1 MNSRNS
7 LFYTA
12 KEAQDK
18 LSLTKAKFHK
28 WVRQGLIPK
37 VILPGMKQ
45 GMYPR
50 RDVDAL
56 VLSMS
61 TQQEDFVFSASSP
74 ADQVEEM
81 NFAYKYFE
89 REFVFPLAERIT
101 FQQKCR
107 FTFHSLKVR
116 SVVVGYISM
125 FHLPEHFLDDL
136 LTGRKLEREITV
148 ENVLSFV
155 RLEPFSVYIDVIAV
169 TSYLPRHLH
178 RLYAGIMIYRFID
191 LLYHLLINDYQI
203 TGLYTIPD
211 TKDGEKV
218 LKKLG
223 FQYMEGKSLIPTRPA
238 YVYHFNAEGIERL
251 KRIQED
257 YKRHTMVSF

>member
-1 MNSRNS
+1 VNRQSS
-7 LFYTA
+7 QFYTA
-12 KEAQDK
+12 KEAQAE
-18 LSLTKAKFHK
+18 LGLTKAKFHK
-28 WVRQGLIPK
+28 WVRQGLIPR

-45 GMYPR
+45 GMYPK

-74 ADQVEEM
+74 ADQVEEL
-81 NFAYKYFE
+81 NLAYKYFE
-89 REFVFPLAERIT
+89 RGSVFPLAERIA

-107 FTFHSLKVR
+107 FTFQSLKVR
-116 SVVVGYISM
+116 SVVVGYISI
-125 FHLPEHFLDDL
+125 FHLPERFLDDL
-136 LTGRKLEREITV
+136 LTGRKLGREITV
-148 ENVLSFV
+148 DNVLPFV
-155 RLEPFSVYIDVIAV
+155 RLEPFSVYIDVIV
-169 TSYLPRHLH
+169 VNSHLPRHLH

-223 FQYMEGKSLIPTRPA
+223 FQYMEGKSLIATRPA
-238 YVYHFNAEGIERL
+238 YVYHFNAEGIEGL
-251 KRIQED
+251 KRIRED
-257 YKRHTMVSF
+257 YKRHTMSSF

>member
-1 MNSRNS
+1 VNS
-7 LFYTA
+7 LNRQFYTA

-18 LSLTKAKFHK
+18 LGLTKARFHK
-28 WVRQGLIPK
+28 WVRQGLIPR

-50 RDVDAL
+50 RDIDAL

-81 NFAYKYFE
+81 NLAYEYFE
-89 REFVFPLAERIT
+89 RGAVFSLAERIA

-125 FHLPEHFLDDL
+125 FRLPERFLDDL
-136 LTGRKLEREITV
+136 LTGRKIEREITV
-148 ENVLSFV
+148 ENVLPFV

-169 TSYLPRHLH
+169 NAHLPRHLH

-191 LLYHLLINDYQI
+191 LLYHLLLNDYQI
-203 TGLYTIPD
+203 TELYTLPG

-223 FQYMEGKSLIPTRPA
+223 FQYMEGKSLIATRPA
-238 YVYHFNAEGIERL
+238 YVYPFNAEGIERL
-251 KRIQED
+251 KRIEEY
-257 YKRHTMVSF
+257 YKRHMIASF

>member
-1 MNSRNS
+1 MSNLHNQ
-7 LFYTA
+7 FYSA

-18 LSLTKAKFHK
+18 LGLTKARFHK
-28 WVRQGLIPK
+28 WVRQGLIPR

-61 TQQEDFVFSASSP
+61 MKQEDFVFSASSP
-74 ADQVEEM
+74 ADQIEEM
-81 NFAYKYFE
+81 NIAYKYFE
-89 REFVFPLAERIT
+89 RGSVFPLGERIT

-116 SVVVGYISM
+116 GVVVGYISL
-125 FHLPEHFLDDL
+125 FRLTDRFLDDL

-148 ENVLSFV
+148 ENVLPFV
-155 RLEPFSVYIDVIAV
+155 RLEPFSVYIDVVAV
-169 TSYLPRHLH
+169 NSHLPRHLH
-178 RLYAGIMIYRFID
+178 RLYAGIMIHRFID

-218 LKKLG
+218 IERLG
-223 FQYMEGKSLIPTRPA
+223 FQYIEGKSLIVTRPV
-238 YVYHFNAEGIERL
+238 YVYQFNAEGIERL
-251 KRIQED
+251 KRMQGD
-257 YKRHTMVSF
+257 YKRHTMLSF